1 MFSFLKKKSPPPAPV
16 ADDPSA
22 TAAAPAAPPVAAPS
36 GAIGKLRS
44 MFGLGDKTPVAA
56 PVAPP
61 EPPATAPALQAPPPA
76 SPPTPAPTTPPAVP
90 SVAPSVAPAT
100 RAAPT
105 HTAAPRPAEPIAPPA
120 NASPAA
126 VTSAPPPAVVA
137 TPAAPASPEPQ
148 AKPQPAE
155 RQGWMA
161 RLKAGLR
168 KTGSSITTVFT
179 GTKIDDALYE
189 ELEDALL
196 MADTGV
202 KATEALLHDL
212 KRRVKEAKA
221 TDPAAVKALL
231 AEALAD
237 LLQPLEKSIVIGAHQ
252 PTVIMVAGVN
262 GAGKTTSIGKL
273 TKYLADHDQQVLLA
287 AADTFRAAARE
298 QLGVWATRNTV
309 EIVSQEGGDPAAVS
323 FDAVTAGK
331 ARGKDVVLVDT
342 AGRLPTQLH
351 LMQELQKIK
360 RVITKADGSA
370 PHEVLLVIDGNTG
383 QNALHQVK
391 AFDEALGLTG
401 LIVTK
406 LDGTAKGGVLA
417 AIAQEKPI
425 PVYFIGVGEQV
436 QDLQTFNA
444 REFAQALLG

>member
-1 MFSFLKKKSPPPAPV
+1 MFSFFKKKSS
-16 ADDPSA
+16 D
-22 TAAAPAAPPVAAPS
+22 
-36 GAIGKLRS
+36 
-44 MFGLGDKTPVAA
+44 TP
-56 PVAPP
+56 
-61 EPPATAPALQAPPPA
+61 E
-76 SPPTPAPTTPPAVP
+76 TPAPSA
-90 SVAPSVAPAT
+90 SAPAP
-100 RAAPT
+100 APET
-105 HTAAPRPAEPIAPPA
+105 TEK
-120 NASPAA
+120 PAA
-126 VTSAPPPAVVA
+126 TSGTKSWLRNPFASKDTSQPADNL
-137 TPAAPASPEPQ
+137 TPSSGNSDLLPTVQEPQ
-148 AKPQPAE
+148 AKPEAPTAAGD
-155 RQGWMA
+155 RKGWMD

-168 KTGSSITTVFT
+168 KTGNSISTIFT

-202 KATEALLHDL
+202 KATQHLLADL
-212 KRRVKEAKA
+212 KQRVKDTKT
-221 TDPAAVKALL
+221 TDPAAVKSLL
-231 AEALAD
+231 ADALTE
-237 LLQPLEKSIVIGAHQ
+237 LLKPLEKPLVVGEHT

-273 TKYLADHDQQVLLA
+273 TKHLADHGQSVLLA

-309 EIVSQEGGDPAAVS
+309 EIISQDGGDPAAVS
-323 FDAVTAGK
+323 FDAVSAGR

-351 LMQELQKIK
+351 LMEELKKIK
-360 RVITKADGSA
+360 RVVTKADASA

-383 QNALHQVK
+383 QNALNQVR
-391 AFDEALGLTG
+391 AFDDALQLTG

-425 PVYFIGVGEQV
+425 PVYFIGVGEKV
-436 QDLQTFNA
+436 EDLETFNA
-444 REFAQALLG
+444 REFAQALLA